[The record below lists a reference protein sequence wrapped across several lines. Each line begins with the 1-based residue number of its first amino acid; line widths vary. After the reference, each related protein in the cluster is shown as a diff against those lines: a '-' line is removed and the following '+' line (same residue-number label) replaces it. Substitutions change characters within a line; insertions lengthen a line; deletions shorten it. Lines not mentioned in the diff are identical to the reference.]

1 MSDQIDIAKAIATVA
16 HKGQVD
22 KAGSPYIDH
31 PRRVAERLQ
40 AAKVGE
46 AVVAAA
52 WIHDVLED
60 TDLTRDD
67 LYDAGLTWSV
77 ILFAEEVTRKPGQ
90 SVEDYYAGIQSAGAH
105 WLKKADIDDNSDP
118 ARLALLDDETIV
130 RLTRK
135 YAKARMLLEANR

>member
-31 PRRVAERLQ
+31 PRRVAERLR

-60 TDLTRDD
+60 TDL
-67 LYDAGLTWSV
+67 
-77 ILFAEEVTRKPGQ
+77 
-90 SVEDYYAGIQSAGAH
+90 YYAGIKSAGAH

-135 YAKARMLLEANR
+135 YAKARMLLEAN